1 MLLVH
6 VPPISITQDA
16 RLQLVKVR
24 PFKWMKMKGG
34 WVGDGE
40 RERDSRSEGIKQ
52 KKAGELEAAEDV
64 RLLDIRSREE
74 KGKIFYFFLMGTDE
88 QKASRENWTEERFN
102 VIIGDAHLSG
112 SGVIMSNQ

>member
-1 MLLVH
+1 MPLVH

-34 WVGDGE
+34 GGKGKGKTE
-40 RERDSRSEGIKQ
+40 RERDCRSKGIKH
-52 KKAGELEAAEDV
+52 KKAGELEAAEHV

-74 KGKIFYFFLMGTDE
+74 KEREEFFFFDGH
-88 QKASRENWTEERFN
+88 R
-102 VIIGDAHLSG
+102 
-112 SGVIMSNQ
+112 